1 MDEFIINLSVLN
13 IKPTGI
19 SNYANNV
26 YPYLKNL
33 NPTLLISQNI
43 ENFNC
48 YQVPNNLTPSQ
59 GAKGHLD
66 RLLWTQYKLPKI
78 YKQLKSKLLFSPIP
92 EAPLNTKCRYIVTV
106 HDVIPLRFPRP
117 FSPLT
122 PYHRY
127 YIPQVLKK
135 ALHIIC
141 NSRATAGDIVDFY
154 KIPAHKIT
162 PIPLAYDNQHFRPL
176 VNGGDK
182 NKYSNTA
189 LASSKEK
196 PKAYPNCPYFLYIGR
211 HDPHKNLE
219 RVITA
224 FASLPGS
231 KNYELWLAGPTDPRY
246 TPILQ
251 TQAQELG
258 VINQLKFLDYVPY
271 DDLPKIIGNALAMIF
286 PSLWEGFGIPVLES
300 MGCGTP
306 VITSKISSLP
316 EVAGDAGILV
326 NPYSTNEIAQAMLAI
341 ITDSDFRNRLSQSG
355 LLRANLFSWQKTGQ
369 RTAEVLKQF
378 L

>member
-1 MDEFIINLSVLN
+1 MNMDEFLINLSVLN

-26 YPYLKNL
+26 YPDLRSL

-48 YQVPNNLTPSQ
+48 YQVPNNLTPNE

-66 RLLWTQYKLPKI
+66 RLLWTEFNLPKI
-78 YKQLKSKLLFSPIP
+78 YKELKSKLLFSPIP

-141 NSRATAGDIVDFY
+141 NSHATAGDIVDFY

-162 PIPLAYDNQHFRPL
+162 AIPLAYDSQHFRPL
-176 VNGGDK
+176 VDK
-182 NKYSNTA
+182 TNEHN
-189 LASSKEK
+189 
-196 PKAYPNCPYFLYIGR
+196 NRPYFIYVGR

-224 FASLPGS
+224 FASLPES
-231 KNYELWLAGPTDPRY
+231 KNYELWLAGPTDSRY
-246 TPILQ
+246 TPTLQ
-251 TQAQELG
+251 SQATELG
-258 VINQLKFLDYVPY
+258 VINQLRFLDYVPY

-286 PSLWEGFGIPVLES
+286 PSLWEGFGIPVLEG
-300 MGCGTP
+300 MACGTP

-326 NPYSTNEIAQAMLAI
+326 NPYSTNDIAQAMLAI
-341 ITDSDFRNRLSQSG
+341 ITDSDFRNSLSQSG